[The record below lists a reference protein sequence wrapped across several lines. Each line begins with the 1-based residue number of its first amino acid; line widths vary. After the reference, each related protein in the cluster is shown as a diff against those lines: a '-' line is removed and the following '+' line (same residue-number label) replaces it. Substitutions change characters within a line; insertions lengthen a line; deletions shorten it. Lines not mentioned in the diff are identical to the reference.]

1 MVLLAVVKSYNDK
14 VDEEKIKKAWEF
26 AKLAHY
32 GQKRLT
38 GDPYS
43 IHSLG
48 TARILADWKLDAPSI
63 IAGFLHDTIEDGG
76 ATRGDLVKEF
86 GEEIAVLVDGVSKIS
101 HLKLR
106 AVPAGRQGS
115 RDEEFVENLRK
126 MFLAMARD
134 LRVVLVKLADRL
146 HNMQTLG
153 PLPAEKRK
161 RIARE
166 TLEVYAP
173 LAERLGIGEI
183 KGQLEDLAFP
193 YVYPKEYERV
203 RKESKSYYKKAE
215 KHIRKM
221 KRSLLKS
228 LAKEDISKAW
238 PSGVKAEIHARK
250 KHLHSLWGKLGRP
263 EIDWDLNKVYDIVAL
278 RVVLNEIPQCYVA
291 LGVVHSLYK
300 PVPHAGVRDYIAQP
314 KPNGYRSIHTTVFG
328 PGGRQSEV
336 QIRTR
341 QMHEQA
347 EWGLASHWHLSE
359 LKRDKKLTSK
369 QVDEGK
375 WKVADEKLNWVKQL
389 VKWQDELSDS
399 EEFLKAVKFDA
410 LGHRKFV
417 FSPKG
422 DVFDLPGGATPVD
435 YAFAVHTDL
444 GNYIKGA
451 KVDGRIAPLNYK
463 LKSGEVIEIIKTKN
477 KRLPNRHWL
486 DFVITTTARSKIK
499 KALKN

>member
-1 MVLLAVVKSYNDK
+1 MTEKNLEKEFKGLLAVVKSYNDE
-14 VDEEKIKKAWEF
+14 VDEKKIIKAWEF

-48 TARILADWKLDAPSI
+48 TAKILADWKLDVPSI

-86 GEEIAVLVDGVSKIS
+86 GEEIAVLVDGVSKVS

-106 AVPAGRQGS
+106 GS

-146 HNMQTLG
+146 HNMQTLD

-193 YVYPKEYERV
+193 YVYPAE
-203 RKESKSYYKKAE
+203 YKKVKKEAKLHYKKVE
-215 KHIRKM
+215 KHIKKM
-221 KRSLLKS
+221 RQ
-228 LAKEDISKAW
+228 AISKKL
-238 PSGVKAEIHARK
+238 VKEGIKSEIHGRK
-250 KHLHSLWGKLGRP
+250 KHLYSLWRKLTKP
-263 EIDWDLNKVYDIVAL
+263 EIDWGFEKINDVVAL
-278 RVVLNEIPQCYVA
+278 RILVDEIPQCYVA
-291 LGVVHSLYK
+291 LGIVHDLYK
-300 PVPHAGVRDYIAQP
+300 PVPHIGISDFIAQP
-314 KPNGYRSIHTTVFG
+314 KPNGYRSIHTKVFG
-328 PGGRQSEV
+328 PGRRIVEV
-336 QIRTR
+336 QIRTHE
-341 QMHEQA
+341 MHDQA
-347 EWGLASHWHLSE
+347 EFGVAAHWAYGEAKAKGVKDIVLEKMGTRVAPSKLS
-359 LKRDKKLTSK
+359 
-369 QVDEGK
+369 
-375 WKVADEKLNWVKQL
+375 WVKQL
-389 VKWQDELSDS
+389 VDWQKELSDS

-410 LGHRKFV
+410 LGHRNFV

-435 YAFAVHTDL
+435 YAYTVHTDL
-444 GNYIKGA
+444 GNFIKGA
-451 KVDGRIAPLNYK
+451 KVDGKIVPLNYK

-486 DFVITTTARSKIK
+486 DFVITTTARKKIK